1 MPKGYA
7 FGHVLLKVGM
17 QEFGAAYA
25 SLVPATLEPFGG
37 KFVAK
42 CPKPQAIATVG
53 DTQMLSFI
61 IEFPSSENAEKWYN
75 SEAYQKI
82 VPKRIEMADFHMA
95 VCAGLE

>member
-1 MPKGYA
+1 MKKKSVCYPFIGHPPGYQVSHKLT
-7 FGHVLLKVGM
+7 FFQTSPRVH
-17 QEFGAAYA
+17 
-25 SLVPATLEPFGG
+25 PDRT
-37 KFVAK
+37 
-42 CPKPQAIATVG
+42 QAIATVG

-82 VPKRIEMADFHMA
+82 VPKRIEMADFHMT